1 MDIHEAMQIG
11 ELKKN
16 SEAIKVVRPDVD
28 RAIFPNAITQER
40 VDELTLR
47 AGEAGSLRAFIN
59 TANMEIGRCGPPLVD
74 EDGHASQ
81 QAIHKRRRAS
91 GMGVVEMNREVNVC
105 DPSGSTKA
113 KKPWKMRDAKNRPN
127 LRSEN

>member
-1 MDIHEAMQIG
+1 M
-11 ELKKN
+11 
-16 SEAIKVVRPDVD
+16 VRPDLD
-28 RAIFPNAITQER
+28 RATFPNAITQER

-59 TANMEIGRCGPPLVD
+59 TTKMEIGRCGPPLVD

-91 GMGVVEMNREVNVC
+91 GMFVTPVEAAR
-105 DPSGSTKA
+105 
-113 KKPWKMRDAKNRPN
+113 R
-127 LRSEN
+127 RSLGK